1 MFVCQDF
8 TRVEIWEKEIVS
20 VHLVQPGHSREGFGL
35 ELDPTYGDEDREV
48 LLSATVRGVAPGSP
62 AQLEG

>member
-1 MFVCQDF
+1 M
-8 TRVEIWEKEIVS
+8 EIWEKEIVS